1 MAYKFQLGDA
11 RLSGS
16 TTFEQALVGES
27 TISGAAGSF
36 DALAGTSLALQSGG
50 ITAAGAIAGATTI
63 DASGDLTV
71 GSITNAE
78 FTVDSSGNTDI
89 DGTLNVEGVPTFQ
102 AAAVFSGGITTA
114 GAIAGATTV
123 SGSGQFS
130 MSHID
135 LDGTLN
141 AGGKVT
147 VVGVSDLDGGIDVNA
162 SKFTVST
169 AGAVVADSTVSGAA
183 GTFDALA
190 GTSLALQSG
199 GITAAGAIAG
209 ATTISGSGAI
219 SGLSLD
225 IEKGAD
231 FNSGGLTNAGA
242 IAGAT
247 TIDASGD
254 LTVGSITNAEFTVD
268 SSGNTDID
276 GTLNVEG
283 VPTFQA
289 GAVFSGGITTAGAIA
304 GASTI
309 SGSSTISGHAL
320 DIETTV
326 SASSFWG
333 DGAGI
338 TNINVE
344 NLDAA
349 GSDKFLQFNQN
360 GEFAANAGLQYS
372 GTGSVVVSGSSS
384 GMQSGEIAFGTAASK
399 IGQIY
404 VEDDGGYVMMMKN
417 SQGGI
422 DMSASEGVAVY
433 LPDGQGFAVANAMG
447 MDFAISLKD
456 AMSDN
461 EVALMSGSGVIS
473 GSSTGKFHA
482 LESGQGKFTVSAAGA
497 VVVDSIKTDGNEFVV
512 STAGLVTSTGI
523 ANSSAGMTA
532 VGSIAGA
539 TTISASST
547 LQVGGAVTMASL
559 GNATVSLTDDLM
571 IIDDGAVGAIKT
583 TSLAAYATAI
593 AGAGM
598 TSTAGALNV
607 IASTNAGI
615 DVAADAIKL
624 DLSDLAAGTVNVAAD
639 SIAIVDA
646 DDANK
651 SKLESI
657 ADLVSGMAG
666 TGITATNGVL
676 SISSVSTPTAF
687 GSYATLVEGLNYANV
702 TLTGATE
709 LNLPAASALENGE
722 YVKIKMAAG
731 VSSTNTVTVNVG
743 NGSDSIDGDSSIV
756 LESPF
761 AAVDLYRVAANT
773 WRIM

>member
-209 ATTISGSGAI
+209 ATTI
-219 SGLSLD
+219 
-225 IEKGAD
+225 
-231 FNSGGLTNAGA
+231 
-242 IAGAT
+242 
-247 TIDASGD
+247 DASGD

-349 GSDKFLQFNQN
+349 GSDKYVQFNQN
-360 GEFAANAGLQYS
+360 GEFAGAAGLQFNGS
-372 GTGSVVVSGSSS
+372 GSMVVSGSSS

-422 DMSASEGVAVY
+422 DMSASQGVAVY
-433 LPDGQGFAVANAMG
+433 LPDGQGFDIANALG
-447 MDFAISLKD
+447 MDFAFSLKD

-461 EVALMSGSGVIS
+461 EVALMSGSGEIS

-559 GNATVSLTDDLM
+559 GNATVALTDDLM
-571 IIDDGAVGAIKT
+571 IIDDGASGAIKT
-583 TSLAAYATAI
+583 TSLAAYSTAI
-593 AGAGM
+593 AGAGLA
-598 TSTAGALNV
+598 STAGVLAVVNN
-607 IASTNAGI
+607 TNGGI
-615 DVAADAIKL
+615 NVAANAISIDFN
-624 DLSDLAAGTVNVAAD
+624 DLSAAAVNVAAD
-639 SIAIVDA
+639 SLAFLDA
-646 DDANK
+646 DGNVTQK
-651 SKLESI
+651 ESI
-657 ADLVSGMAG
+657 ADLATAMAG
-666 TGITATNGVL
+666 TGITATNGVF

-687 GSYATLVEGLNYANV
+687 GSYATLVEGLNFANV
-702 TLTGATE
+702 TLTGSTV
-709 LNLPAASALENGE
+709 LTLPALSALENGE
-722 YVKIKMAAG
+722 FVKIKLAAG
-731 VSSTNTVTVNVG
+731 ASATNYVTVNIG
-743 NGSDSIDGDSSIV
+743 DGSDSIDGDSSIV

>member
-16 TTFEQALVGES
+16 TVFEQALAGES
-27 TISGAAGSF
+27 TISASSTLSGQSLTIDSVSRITKAGAAT
-36 DALAGTSLALQSGG
+36 LASLNNSSGG
-50 ITAAGAIAGATTI
+50 ITNAGSIAGATTI

-71 GSITNAE
+71 GTITMAE
-78 FTVDSSGNTDI
+78 FTVAADGDTDI

-114 GAIAGATTV
+114 NAIAGATTV

-209 ATTISGSGAI
+209 A
-219 SGLSLD
+219 
-225 IEKGAD
+225 
-231 FNSGGLTNAGA
+231 
-242 IAGAT
+242 
-247 TIDASGD
+247 
-254 LTVGSITNAEFTVD
+254 
-268 SSGNTDID
+268 
-276 GTLNVEG
+276 
-283 VPTFQA
+283 
-289 GAVFSGGITTAGAIA
+289 
-304 GASTI
+304 STI

-320 DIETTV
+320 DIETSV

-333 DGAGI
+333 SGAGL
-338 TNINVE
+338 TNISAGSIS
-344 NLDAA
+344 AA
-349 GSDKFLQFNQN
+349 GSDKQVQFNQN
-360 GEFAANAGLQYS
+360 GDFAATAGMVFNGSGSLILS
-372 GTGSVVVSGSSS
+372 GTSS
-384 GMQSGEIAFGTAASK
+384 GMQSSELAFGTSGTK
-399 IGQIY
+399 YGSIY
-404 VEDDGGYVMMMKN
+404 VEDDGGYLLVVKN
-417 SQGGI
+417 ENGGI
-422 DMSASEGVAVY
+422 DLSGSDGVAML
-433 LPDGQGFAVANAMG
+433 LPDGQNLSVANGVNMNS
-447 MDFAISLKD
+447 AITIGD
-456 AMSDN
+456 D
-461 EVALMSGSGVIS
+461 EGGVVAAMSGSGMVS
-473 GSSTGKFHA
+473 GSATAKFHA

-512 STAGLVTSTGI
+512 STAGLVTATGI
-523 ANSSAGMTA
+523 ANSNAGMTN

-539 TTISASST
+539 TTVSGSGNFNIGGT
-547 LQVGGAVTMASL
+547 LNADNL
-559 GNATVSLTDDLM
+559 GSATVSLTDDLM
-571 IIDDGAVGAIKT
+571 IIDDGASGAIKT
-583 TSLAAYATAI
+583 TSLANYATAI

-607 IASTNAGI
+607 IASSNAGI

-624 DLSDLAAGTVNVAAD
+624 DLSDLAAGAVNVAAD
-639 SIAIVDA
+639 SIAIIDA
-646 DDANK
+646 DDSSK
-651 SKLESI
+651 SKKESI
-657 ADLVSGMAG
+657 ADLVTAMAG

-756 LESPF
+756 LESPY